1 MNKLILPPGHYSR
14 ISDSFWCKKIPDR
27 QSFHHSEGLGAP
39 GGTPAASREC
49 YRMNQHMKKYI
60 TKPVLSHLSSSPL
73 LGLVHSLIGRP
84 VFMCRLRET
93 AAAHVVLTLYYHLF
107 NGTGGSVAENVH
119 SVTIHQG
126 KKNKPHKYAP
136 PPEAGLTPRSI
147 LLCADSS

>member
-1 MNKLILPPGHYSR
+1 MLMLKLLL
-14 ISDSFWCKKIPDR
+14 CKNCYTKVSNTFQMSKLWFFLLAVTPVSVTVFDAKKTDR

-39 GGTPAASREC
+39 GGTPAASREY
-49 YRMNQHMKKYI
+49 YRMNKHMKKYI
-60 TKPVLSHLSSSPL
+60 TKPVPSHLSSSPL

-107 NGTGGSVAENVH
+107 NGTGGSVAKNVH

-126 KKNKPHKYAP
+126 
-136 PPEAGLTPRSI
+136 
-147 LLCADSS
+147 